1 MISISGLRKSF
12 GSKIAVNDVSFE
24 VKKGS
29 LFAFLGT
36 NGAGKSTT
44 INCLTTLMSPDAGT
58 VELGGFQLGRDDHKI
73 RSLIGTVFQDS
84 VLDPLLTARENL
96 ELKAA
101 LYGVEDSKARID
113 QLSALIDLG
122 DFITQRYGV
131 LSGGQKRRVDIARAL
146 VHQPRVLFLDEPT
159 AGLDPHSRDIVWST
173 LQEIRETL
181 GLTIF
186 LTTHYMAETEN
197 ATDVTIIDEGTI
209 MVQGTPGQLRRK
221 YSSSVLSVTTSASD
235 AVEAACHSL
244 GLAPRWGNS
253 GVGEIDVP
261 DSATAFS
268 LLSGLGSKV
277 QDFEFRHGTMDD
289 VFLRLTRKGQET

>member
-24 VKKGS
+24 VEKGS

-44 INCLTTLMSPDAGT
+44 INCLTTLMSPDAGK

-122 DFITQRYGV
+122 DFITQRYGI

-159 AGLDPHSRDIVWST
+159 AGLDLHSRDIVWST
-173 LQEIRETL
+173 LQEIRESL

-186 LTTHYMAETEN
+186 LTTHYM
-197 ATDVTIIDEGTI
+197 
-209 MVQGTPGQLRRK
+209 
-221 YSSSVLSVTTSASD
+221 
-235 AVEAACHSL
+235 
-244 GLAPRWGNS
+244 
-253 GVGEIDVP
+253 
-261 DSATAFS
+261 
-268 LLSGLGSKV
+268 
-277 QDFEFRHGTMDD
+277 
-289 VFLRLTRKGQET
+289 